1 MPKII
6 PAFNNKGPLADL
18 VAESISVI
26 IPTYNEKDSLVHLI
40 KSLKRVLQDYQNW
53 EVLFIDDG
61 STDDSIELLTEIV
74 NNESGFKLVQLHRN
88 YGKSAAL
95 AEGFKVATGDYI
107 ITMDADLQDDPQEI
121 PNLISKLEEGYDL
134 VTGWK
139 KNRKDPW
146 TKRIPSKIAN
156 FVTGLI
162 TGVKVHDMNCGLK
175 IYRRVVV
182 KSIDIYGGRHRYI
195 PALAG
200 QKRFRVTEIPVKHHR
215 RQYGETKYGGSR
227 LFHGFFDLITI
238 LFLNRYTEKPLHL
251 FGLFGLFCISVSFL
265 SELYVVFLK
274 IFLQH
279 PFAKHFAM
287 MLFGAMLFVLG
298 LWFFSIGLIGE
309 MVAQTTQDRE
319 DRVKQ
324 ILGS

>member
-1 MPKII
+1 M
-6 PAFNNKGPLADL
+6 NKYL
-18 VAESISVI
+18 SVI
-26 IPTYNEKDSLVHLI
+26 IPTYNEQESLAELVTALKDV
-40 KSLKRVLQDYQNW
+40 LKPYNKW

-61 STDDSIELLTEIV
+61 STDGSIELLSEIV
-74 NNESGFKLVQLHRN
+74 DIESGFILVQLHRN

-95 AEGFKVATGDYI
+95 AEGFKLAEGDYI

-121 PNLISKLEEGYDL
+121 PNLIAKLDDGYDL

-139 KNRKDPW
+139 KDRKDPW
-146 TKRIPSKIAN
+146 TKRFPSKIAN

-175 IYRRVVV
+175 IYRRAVI
-182 KSIDIYGGRHRYI
+182 KSLDIYGGRHRYI

-200 QKRFRVTEIPVKHHR
+200 QKRFRIAEIPVKHYE
-215 RQYGETKYGGSR
+215 RQYGVTKYGGSR
-227 LFHGFFDLITI
+227 LFHGFFDLVTI

-251 FGLFGLFCISVSFL
+251 FGLFGLSCLILSFF

-274 IFLQH
+274 IFFNH
-279 PFAKHFAM
+279 PFQKHFAM
-287 MLFGAMLFVLG
+287 MLFGVMLFVLG

-324 ILGS
+324 IFGS

>member
-1 MPKII
+1 M
-6 PAFNNKGPLADL
+6 NKSL
-18 VAESISVI
+18 SVV
-26 IPTYNEKDSLVHLI
+26 IPTYNELESLTELITALKDVL
-40 KSLKRVLQDYQNW
+40 KSHNKW

-61 STDDSIELLTEIV
+61 STDDSIEFLTEIV
-74 NNESGFKLVQLHRN
+74 TSESNFKLIQLHRN

-107 ITMDADLQDDPQEI
+107 ITMDADLQDDPKEI
-121 PNLISKLEEGYDL
+121 PNLVSKLEEGYDL

-139 KNRKDPW
+139 KTRKDPW
-146 TKRIPSKIAN
+146 TKRFPSKIAN

-175 IYRRVVV
+175 IYRRAVV

-200 QKRFRVTEIPVKHHR
+200 QKRFRIAEIPVQHHK
-215 RQYGETKYGGSR
+215 RQYGVTKYGGSR

-238 LFLNRYTEKPLHL
+238 LFLNRYTQKPLHL
-251 FGLFGLFCISVSFL
+251 FGLFGLSCLALSFI

-274 IFLQH
+274 IFYSH
-279 PFAKHFAM
+279 PFQKHFAM
-287 MLFGAMLFVLG
+287 MLFGVMLFVLG